1 MASNQPLIAGGESV
15 VRDAPPSRMWTC
27 FSPDYL
33 RAFRTAL
40 VCQAVVGLFA
50 SLLLDGGQALW
61 AFRVAFLCQWAVA
74 WIILFRRP
82 LAPTQLDLRI
92 VRHGILPLTVLILMC
107 GPWFIGVLGRSPEAP
122 GRTVTLQGISGDS
135 RP

>member
-1 MASNQPLIAGGESV
+1 MASPARN
-15 VRDAPPSRMWTC
+15 WTD
-27 FSPDYL
+27 FSPEYL

-40 VCQAVVGLFA
+40 ICQAVVGLLV

-82 LAPTQLDLRI
+82 CAPTRLDLRI
-92 VRHGILPLTVLILMC
+92 VRYGILPLTVLILMC
-107 GPWFIGVLGRSPEAP
+107 GPWFVGVLGRSPEAP
-122 GRTVTLQGISGDS
+122 GQGVVLRGISSDS
-135 RP
+135 HP